1 MWSMGFITSVVNLFL
16 FLSRLSALSLLSGL
30 SDQSAIR
37 ILSEPEG
44 SPSGAEAPMGRSL
57 SRRPNSAMGSED
69 DRFFNG
75 FDDLLWF
82 INQLKDFQ
90 IRG

>member
-1 MWSMGFITSVVNLFL
+1 MWWMEFTTSVVNLFL
-16 FLSRLSALSLLSGL
+16 FLSCLSALSLLSGL

-37 ILSEPEG
+37 IPARAL
-44 SPSGAEAPMGRSL
+44 
-57 SRRPNSAMGSED
+57 RRRWGELAGPNSAMGSED
-69 DRFFNG
+69 DRFLNG

-82 INQLKDFQ
+82 IDQLKDFQ

>member
-37 ILSEPEG
+37 I
-44 SPSGAEAPMGRSL
+44 
-57 SRRPNSAMGSED
+57 PNSAMGSED
-69 DRFFNG
+69 DHFFNG